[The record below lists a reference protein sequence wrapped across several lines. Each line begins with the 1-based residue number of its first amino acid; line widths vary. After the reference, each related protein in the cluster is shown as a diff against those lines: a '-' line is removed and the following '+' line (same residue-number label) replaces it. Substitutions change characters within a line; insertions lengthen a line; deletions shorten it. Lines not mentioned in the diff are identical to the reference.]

1 MNKRP
6 KLIPPT
12 PEEDTAITATA
23 LSDPDN
29 PPLTDDQLARMRPM
43 RGRPRLA
50 RPKVALTMRVDA
62 DVLDALK
69 RSGPGWQTRVN
80 SLLRDALALRGGS
93 L

>member
-6 KLIPPT
+6 RLTPAT
-12 PEEDTAITATA
+12 PEEDAVITAAA

-29 PPLTDDQLARMRPM
+29 PPLTDRQLAELRPM

-62 DVLDALK
+62 EVMDALK

-80 SLLRDALALRGGS
+80 SLLRDALALKRGS
-93 L
+93 V

>member
-12 PEEDTAITATA
+12 QEEDLA
-23 LSDPDN
+23 LSAAARSDPDN
-29 PPLTDDQLARMRPM
+29 PPLTDEQLANMRPM
-43 RGRPRLA
+43 RGRPRIA
-50 RPKVALTMRVDA
+50 SPKVALTMRVDA

-69 RSGPGWQTRVN
+69 GSGPGWQTRVN